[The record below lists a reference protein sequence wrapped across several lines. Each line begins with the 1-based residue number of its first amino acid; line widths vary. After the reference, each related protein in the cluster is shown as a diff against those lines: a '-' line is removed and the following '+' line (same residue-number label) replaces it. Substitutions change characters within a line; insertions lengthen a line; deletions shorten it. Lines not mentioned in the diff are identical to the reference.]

1 MSAKG
6 SALGASVPE
15 GGVAPKR
22 ALAPRNAGGPK
33 VAGVSGNGTKRS
45 HRSRTGTNFE
55 EAGIAETPETSAGS
69 IAAESS
75 HPALASS
82 YRTLILGIDY
92 DGRILQPD
100 RNAPQTLARAP
111 AELLAAQLCAL

>member
-22 ALAPRNAGGPK
+22 ALAPRNAGGPN

-55 EAGIAETPETSAGS
+55 EAGIAQTPETSPGS

-75 HPALASS
+75 HRALASS
-82 YRTLILGIDY
+82 YRTLMLGLAY
-92 DGRILQPD
+92 VGRVVQ
-100 RNAPQTLARAP
+100 RGR
-111 AELLAAQLCAL
+111 